1 MQAPRRDEE
10 SRTRWKPVHE
20 AMESAAAEDQPSAFC
35 KALEFLLER
44 VNAMRIDAANARLR
58 LIAPVINTHGIDYER
73 GKFAD
78 KLANG
83 SFTLERTEASLP
95 SLAVVRDKQQGWL
108 SGTHAHEQ
116 QGWLS
121 GTHAHEQQG
130 WLSGTHAHE
139 QQGWMARA
147 MSREVSSS
155 PGLLQA
161 LIDNHG
167 PAFLHVHTAGMLA
180 LVADEMSEEDFPETL
195 SFDAHRLG
203 LLRAEF
209 RYICLAS
216 TMLVTVSYT
225 ISHRAP
231 QVLSTVSGLFAA
243 GAPRE
248 LDADK
253 AVSDVCR
260 VCEDAGVPME
270 SVKELRRALAQCITP
285 FDAVHL
291 LMCAPSLHFSV
302 LCVGITLCVYIACVF
317 VDWRTRPGSSGSVRP
332 RCGSR
337 WTPRSGRRTCS

>member
-95 SLAVVRDKQQGWL
+95 SLAVVRDK
-108 SGTHAHEQ
+108 Q